1 MAVRGQG
8 RPHPEV
14 AARSL
19 PPLALL
25 PGLAAGQRLDC
36 SRQDLRGCPR
46 PGPSSGTRRGCQRRS
61 TPAGSQ
67 AAVAAAA
74 VLTILSPGSA
84 QSPQP
89 PPPSS
94 SGSSE
99 TRPLRPQPMGSEGE
113 RRRPYGDP
121 WGPFPAVR
129 RSSLREPE
137 EAGRGGGAT
146 GPRRGRKARATSG
159 HAGLGRRGAEARFAS
174 AAMLKCA
181 MSGGAVRVFGKAIQA
196 LSRISDY
203 LWLDPSEKGLAL
215 RTLNSS
221 ESSYG
226 SVLFSPVFFQ
236 HYQWSPVKMND
247 NGTALH
253 LNCKL
258 GMKSI
263 LPIFRYPNSLE
274 RNVEKCKIFTR
285 SDKCKVVIQ
294 FFCRHGIK
302 RTHNVHF
309 QESMPVQV
317 IFEKNMCT
325 NTLMIQPRLLAEA
338 IVLFTPSQEEVTL
351 AVTPLNFCL
360 KSPHE
365 ESMDLTNSVYS
376 EMFVGPDEF
385 DFFQIGVD
393 TEITFCIKELKGML
407 IFSEATHA
415 PISIHFDF
423 PGKPMALSL
432 DDMLLEANFIL
443 ATLDDG
449 PSRASSPQS
458 SLCLSQTGGRSD
470 LIQSNSEA
478 SKNVTSQVSENI
490 SRIATEKFHP
500 HVTCTHISTLENRGS
515 PVMTGVNADISEVPE
530 SIVSDTEEGPGCSH
544 LRKEYSTA
552 FGPRVPPFWR
562 PTKQADYILAWQ

>member
-1 MAVRGQG
+1 
-8 RPHPEV
+8 
-14 AARSL
+14 
-19 PPLALL
+19 
-25 PGLAAGQRLDC
+25 
-36 SRQDLRGCPR
+36 
-46 PGPSSGTRRGCQRRS
+46 
-61 TPAGSQ
+61 
-67 AAVAAAA
+67 
-74 VLTILSPGSA
+74 
-84 QSPQP
+84 
-89 PPPSS
+89 
-94 SGSSE
+94 
-99 TRPLRPQPMGSEGE
+99 
-113 RRRPYGDP
+113 
-121 WGPFPAVR
+121 
-129 RSSLREPE
+129 
-137 EAGRGGGAT
+137 
-146 GPRRGRKARATSG
+146 
-159 HAGLGRRGAEARFAS
+159 
-174 AAMLKCA
+174 MLKCG

-247 NGTALH
+247 NGTTLR

-317 IFEKNMCT
+317 IFENNMCS

-351 AVTPLNFCL
+351 AVTPMNFCL

-365 ESMDLTNSVYS
+365 ESMGNNYICHDLTNSVYS

-423 PGKPMALSL
+423 PGK
-432 DDMLLEANFIL
+432 
-443 ATLDDG
+443 
-449 PSRASSPQS
+449 
-458 SLCLSQTGGRSD
+458 SD
-470 LIQSNSEA
+470 LIQPNSEA

-544 LRKEYSTA
+544 LRKFSCMFFGALSSDQPEHISHPLDNVATA
-552 FGPRVPPFWR
+552 SDSEEDTENGSSFLF
-562 PTKQADYILAWQ
+562 

>member
-1 MAVRGQG
+1 MRTQSSS
-8 RPHPEV
+8 PTWV
-14 AARSL
+14 AGTQSLESSSL
-19 PPLALL
+19 PTGVCIIRKLE
-25 PGLAAGQRLDC
+25 
-36 SRQDLRGCPR
+36 
-46 PGPSSGTRRGCQRRS
+46 
-61 TPAGSQ
+61 
-67 AAVAAAA
+67 
-74 VLTILSPGSA
+74 
-84 QSPQP
+84 
-89 PPPSS
+89 
-94 SGSSE
+94 SE
-99 TRPLRPQPMGSEGE
+99 F
-113 RRRPYGDP
+113 DP
-121 WGPFPAVR
+121 
-129 RSSLREPE
+129 
-137 EAGRGGGAT
+137 
-146 GPRRGRKARATSG
+146 
-159 HAGLGRRGAEARFAS
+159 
-174 AAMLKCA
+174 C
-181 MSGGAVRVFGKAIQA
+181 
-196 LSRISDY
+196 
-203 LWLDPSEKGLAL
+203 
-215 RTLNSS
+215 
-221 ESSYG
+221 
-226 SVLFSPVFFQ
+226 
-236 HYQWSPVKMND
+236 
-247 NGTALH
+247 
-253 LNCKL
+253 
-258 GMKSI
+258 
-263 LPIFRYPNSLE
+263 
-274 RNVEKCKIFTR
+274 
-285 SDKCKVVIQ
+285 
-294 FFCRHGIK
+294 IK
-302 RTHNVHF
+302 
-309 QESMPVQV
+309 P
-317 IFEKNMCT
+317 K
-325 NTLMIQPRLLAEA
+325 LLAEA

-470 LIQSNSEA
+470 LIQSNSET

-544 LRKEYSTA
+544 LRKFSCMFFGALSSDQPEHISHPLDNVATA
-552 FGPRVPPFWR
+552 SDSEEDTQNGSSFLF
-562 PTKQADYILAWQ
+562 